1 MSDSDKDEPEALSC
15 DVLEPESAIKGEE
28 ELKELEP
35 EIDVRTDPF
44 DLGVSSKPDCDWE
57 RMIKEVKVREPKP
70 PSEKKQRERIQWIL
84 RVLKEEKSNPL
95 EEQVKE
101 ALGWIRDIGELN
113 PNHEQF
119 VAADFSHYYP
129 AWHELLKGVRQRSA
143 RAVLS

>member
-1 MSDSDKDEPEALSC
+1 
-15 DVLEPESAIKGEE
+15 VLEPESAIKGEE

-44 DLGVSSKPDCDWE
+44 DLGVFSKPDADKE

-70 PSEKKQRERIQWIL
+70 PSEKEQRERIQWIL
-84 RVLKEEKSNPL
+84 GVLKEEKPNPS

-113 PNHEQF
+113 QNHEQF
-119 VAADFSHYYP
+119 VAANFSHYYP
-129 AWHELLKGVRQRSA
+129 VWHELLKGVRRRLA
-143 RAVLS
+143 RAVLSWVKSGFT